1 MIYLRLLF
9 FVAVLTSSSSRIFV
23 EFLQHIEK
31 PFTYRILKIMKWNA
45 CLFIYYRKNKKPHK
59 MINANHGIK
68 VNHKKE
74 NIFLLLKNKI
84 LFDMSEKS
92 LSIIQ
97 HDIYHSLHY
106 LISVVTIV
114 SSMLLV
120 NRLKV
125 CKPVDNSHE
134 NLLNV
139 INALCWVAIAIMFV
153 KAFVAG
159 TQYTQD
165 VVIDHC
171 CKPMQGLNVAMH
183 VVVVVIAILVLTYLS
198 KTNIHKCSNTS
209 NMLNQVAIN
218 DINPINTNSLVTW
231 VVVLSVLV
239 LLCSFKHLLWMI
251 GSKNPVKHSAVE
263 GGVKA
268 ARESA
273 KRQSARR

>member
-1 MIYLRLLF
+1 
-9 FVAVLTSSSSRIFV
+9 
-23 EFLQHIEK
+23 
-31 PFTYRILKIMKWNA
+31 
-45 CLFIYYRKNKKPHK
+45 
-59 MINANHGIK
+59 
-68 VNHKKE
+68 
-74 NIFLLLKNKI
+74 
-84 LFDMSEKS
+84 MSEKS

-97 HDIYHSLHY
+97 HDVYHSLHY

-120 NRLKV
+120 NRLKA

-159 TQYTQD
+159 TQYTQY

-198 KTNIHKCSNTS
+198 KTNIHKCSNMS

-231 VVVLSVLV
+231 VVILSVLV

-251 GSKNPVKHSAVE
+251 GSKNPVK
-263 GGVKA
+263 
-268 ARESA
+268 
-273 KRQSARR
+273 QSAGEAPRSVAADNKNTRSVNRSTARR